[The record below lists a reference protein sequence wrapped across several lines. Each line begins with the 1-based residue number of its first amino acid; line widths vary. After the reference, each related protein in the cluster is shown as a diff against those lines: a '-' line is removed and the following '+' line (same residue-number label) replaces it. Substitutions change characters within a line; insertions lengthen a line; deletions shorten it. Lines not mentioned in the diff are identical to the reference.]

1 MNKLVKGAIAG
12 AAGIALLLGGAGTFA
27 LWNSSAS
34 VAGGTIVAG
43 NLVVADPGPAGVW
56 TVNGGTTPVTLS
68 SYRVVPGDVLKFTK
82 TVNVTASGDSLVAT
96 LGLGTASITPT
107 AAGNAADVALA
118 NYLNANAVLA
128 ASGAS
133 ITGTGPYTVT
143 AGASGIVAQPV
154 VVTATITFP
163 KSVTAGAENAAKSGS
178 VSLAGLT
185 VTLTQN

>member
-1 MNKLVKGAIAG
+1 MNKLIKGAIAG

-43 NLVVADPGPAGVW
+43 DLLVADSGTAGVW
-56 TVNGGTTPVTLS
+56 TVNGGVTPITLS
-68 SYRVVPGDVLKFTK
+68 GYKIVPGDVLTYTK

-118 NYLNANAVLA
+118 AYLSANTVLA

-133 ITGTGPYTVT
+133 ITGSGPYTVT
-143 AGASGIVAQPV
+143 AGAAGIVAQPV
-154 VVTATITFP
+154 VVTATISFP
-163 KSVTAGAENAAKSGS
+163 KSATAGAENGAKTGS
-178 VSLAGLT
+178 VSLANLT

>member
-1 MNKLVKGAIAG
+1 MNKLIKGAIAG
-12 AAGIALLLGGAGTFA
+12 AAGVALLLGGAGTFA

-43 NLVVADPGPAGVW
+43 NLLVADPGTAGVW
-56 TVNGGTTPVTLS
+56 TVNGGATAITLS
-68 SYRVVPGDVLKFTK
+68 SYRVVPGDVLKYTK
-82 TVNVTASGDSLVAT
+82 TVNVTASGDNLVAT

-118 NYLNANAVLA
+118 AYLNANAVLA
-128 ASGAS
+128 ASGSS

-143 AGASGIVAQPV
+143 AGTAGIVAQPV

-163 KSVTAGAENAAKSGS
+163 KSATAGIENAAKTGS
-178 VSLAGLT
+178 VSLANLT
-185 VTLTQN
+185 VTLNQN